1 MMQAR
6 RSLLMGTLLEFSPV
20 ALEVISGIPVA
31 MVERPT
37 EREVFGRAR
46 RIRLSRCSKWFLLV
60 ICSTN
65 SRKRSLKMSEI
76 LTPETIE
83 LRARVSSRD
92 EAIRRAGRLLVENGN
107 VEERYVDSMFER
119 EESVSTF
126 MGNAVAIPHGTN
138 DSKQW
143 VARSG
148 LSVITLPEGVEYGD
162 GNVAKLIIGIAG
174 KGDEHIDLLSKI
186 ALIVSEEENVEK
198 IVQAE
203 TKEQL
208 MAMFDEAH

>member
-1 MMQAR
+1 
-6 RSLLMGTLLEFSPV
+6 
-20 ALEVISGIPVA
+20 
-31 MVERPT
+31 
-37 EREVFGRAR
+37 
-46 RIRLSRCSKWFLLV
+46 
-60 ICSTN
+60 
-65 SRKRSLKMSEI
+65 MSEI

-83 LRARVSSRD
+83 LRASVSSRD

-186 ALIVSEEENVEK
+186 ALVVSEEENVEK

>member
-1 MMQAR
+1 
-6 RSLLMGTLLEFSPV
+6 
-20 ALEVISGIPVA
+20 
-31 MVERPT
+31 
-37 EREVFGRAR
+37 
-46 RIRLSRCSKWFLLV
+46 
-60 ICSTN
+60 
-65 SRKRSLKMSEI
+65 MSEI

-83 LRARVSSRD
+83 LRASVSSRD

-148 LSVITLPEGVEYGD
+148 LSVITLPEGVDYGD

-174 KGDEHIDLLSKI
+174 KGDDHIDLLSKI

-208 MAMFDEAH
+208 IAMFDEAH

>member
-1 MMQAR
+1 
-6 RSLLMGTLLEFSPV
+6 
-20 ALEVISGIPVA
+20 
-31 MVERPT
+31 
-37 EREVFGRAR
+37 
-46 RIRLSRCSKWFLLV
+46 
-60 ICSTN
+60 
-65 SRKRSLKMSEI
+65 MSEI

-83 LRARVSSRD
+83 LRASVSSRD

-162 GNVAKLIIGIAG
+162 GNVAKLVIGIAG
-174 KGDEHIDLLSKI
+174 KGDEHLEILSRI
-186 ALIVSEEENVEK
+186 ATVCEDEDNVEQ
-198 IVQAE
+198 IVRAE
-203 TKEQL
+203 TKEEL
-208 MAMFDEAH
+208 LAFFEEAEEVG